1 MDIQSESERSSAER
15 ESSLRSSAAPL
26 AVEFV
31 SVSLAAV
38 KRFGQSAKGWA
49 QGERLEL
56 APEPGNKADPN
67 AIKVMRQGRQIGYV
81 ARVDAEKI
89 ARRSKEGWRLSG
101 WCFLD
106 GKKGGEWGEGTLKA
120 RLENPV
126 MGWEGFNPFRPLA
139 ENRALMEASLLR
151 SATEPAEGAHRPAAS
166 PSAPRL

>member
-1 MDIQSESERSSAER
+1 MSTLIESDGAQRQGFPTPEEPAP
-15 ESSLRSSAAPL
+15 PL

-31 SVSLAAV
+31 VASLAAIR
-38 KRFGQSAKGWA
+38 RFGSPLKSWP

-56 APEPGNKADPN
+56 VAEPANKNDPN
-67 AIKVMRQGRQIGYV
+67 AIKVMRQGKQVGYV
-81 ARVDAEKI
+81 AKVDAEKI
-89 ARRSKEGWRLSG
+89 ARKAKDGWRLSG

-106 GKKGGEWGEGTLKA
+106 GKKSGEWGEGTVRL

-151 SATEPAEGAHRPAAS
+151 SVTRAREGDRAPAPS
-166 PSAPRL
+166 SAPRL